1 MYYHVKIGTDFKLNE
16 EHTSWTIKKII
27 FQINKYYQMVFTE
40 NLFNDTVSILKSDH
54 LQSVEKVAMYKVL
67 TYGLL
72 HRARGY
78 RAKKDT
84 MYKGIN
90 LRAFT
95 PRQRLPC

>member
-27 FQINKYYQMVFTE
+27 FEINEYYQMVFTE
-40 NLFNDTVSILKSDH
+40 NLFNNTVSILKSDH
-54 LQSVEKVAMYKVL
+54 LQSVEKVAMYK
-67 TYGLL
+67 
-72 HRARGY
+72 
-78 RAKKDT
+78 
-84 MYKGIN
+84 GIN

>member
-16 EHTSWTIKKII
+16 EHTSWTIKKIL
-27 FQINKYYQMVFTE
+27 FKKKTKYYKMVFTE
-40 NLFNDTVSILKSDH
+40 NLFNNTVSILKSDH
-54 LQSVEKVAMYKVL
+54 LRSVEKVA
-67 TYGLL
+67 
-72 HRARGY
+72 
-78 RAKKDT
+78 